1 MARDDADLAG
11 IVKALLSKAEAQPEV
26 DEAEAY
32 ASWNAFT
39 MARIESLAHRG
50 RTVEPS
56 VQQLKR
62 LESVGASVRVVMAG
76 AVGQSST
83 RDLSSASIDRLV
95 ERAVGSSRIMA
106 ADPNFVSLPMPLDR
120 PAPRLP
126 RDHVILDGPVE
137 DDLAEAAEAAISV
150 VGGTGLELAGS
161 IMAVGSEI
169 AVANTHGVDLFGETD
184 TFTVAQFTVER
195 MEGPRA
201 TSSGMG
207 WSSGRRIADLDPED
221 ATNQGMELASKV
233 PERTTVPEGDYNVIL
248 GQYAVADVLD
258 NMMPYSMNLEP
269 TYLGMSWLPTEP
281 RPLTTGKEAPHPL
294 LGEQVAV
301 EGFSL
306 MEDPTL
312 ENGMLSHSHD
322 DEGLPTRKVEII
334 NDGYFEDII
343 GSAYWSYLYGREPTG
358 SGLRKSVTPGR
369 CAGAQPSGSGTNLVV
384 EPGDMS
390 LEELVEVSEGPTLF
404 IPRTW
409 YTYPTRFG
417 APGFSSSNRA
427 TSFLVEGS
435 ELVPVAPNAFKLSGD
450 IGEMLKSIYGIGK
463 EVKTATTW
471 IAMRAPIVPMMAC
484 RGIRVSKPAGDV

>member
-1 MARDDADLAG
+1 MARGDVDLAG
-11 IVKALLSKAEAQPEV
+11 LVKSLLSRAEARPEV

-39 MARIESLAHRG
+39 MARVETLGHRG
-50 RTVEPS
+50 RAPEPS

-62 LESVGASVRVVMAG
+62 LETVGASVKVVMEG

-83 RDLSSASIDRLV
+83 RDLSSASLDRLV
-95 ERAVGSSRIMA
+95 ERATGSARIMA
-106 ADPNFVSLPMPLDR
+106 SDPNFVSLPMPLDR

-126 RDHVILDGPVE
+126 RDNTILDGPVE
-137 DDLAEAAEAAISV
+137 GDLARAAETAISV

-169 AVANTHGVDLFGETD
+169 AVVNTHGVDLFGETD
-184 TFTVAQFTVER
+184 TFTVAQFTAER

-207 WSSGRRIADLDPED
+207 WSSGRRLADLDPED
-221 ATNQGMELASKV
+221 ATGQAVELASEV
-233 PERTTVPEGDYNVIL
+233 PQLTTVPEGEYNVIL

-258 NMMPYSMNLEP
+258 NMMPYSMNLESI
-269 TYLGMSWLPTEP
+269 YLGMSWLPTEP
-281 RPLTTGKEAPHPL
+281 RALSTGKEAPHPL
-294 LGEQVAV
+294 LGERVAV

-306 MEDPTL
+306 SEDPTI
-312 ENGMLSHSHD
+312 EMGMLSHSHD
-322 DEGLPTRKVEII
+322 DEGLPTRRVEVI
-334 NDGYFEDII
+334 NDGYYEDVI

-358 SGLRKSVTPGR
+358 SGLRRSVTPGR

-384 EPGDMS
+384 DPGDMS
-390 LEELVEVSEGPTLF
+390 FEELVEASEGPTLY

-409 YTYPTRFG
+409 YTYPTRWG

-427 TSFLVEGS
+427 TSFLVEGG

-450 IGEMLKSIYGIGK
+450 IGEILKSIYGVGK

-471 IAMRAPIVPMMAC
+471 IAMRAPIVPMIGC
-484 RGIRVSKPAGDV
+484 RGIRVSKPAGDL